1 MNNKTKMLLTSSAA
15 GLLAALLAATA
26 AAADGLLSPGLDV
39 IAEDAGVVLS
49 GQYEHDIYFSE
60 QDFAEALGVDRVKRI
75 TIRSLPTGGKLKLG
89 EKEVKTGD
97 RVSRSKLSSLR
108 FVPDGA
114 PCEATFTFSV
124 GKSGPGYTCT
134 VFALENI
141 NGAPVITQP
150 DAIDAGV
157 FPGAGYIGTLSSVDP
172 DGDTVKFEIISGP
185 KHGTLSFTDAS
196 RGYFMYTP
204 DEGYTGK
211 DSFTARCTDK
221 FGGRSNVVK
230 QTLRV
235 TKPTAAAFDDMDGH
249 WANSAVLLCTGAGV
263 FDEGGSFHPDEYV
276 SRAEYLSVIMKAAG
290 YDGFSVNT
298 TGFADDAEIPESCRG
313 EVAAA
318 EAIGVVRGVERDGQL
333 FFCPNN
339 RITRAEAAVM
349 LQRLTGSSS
358 SDAQIAVFSDESV
371 PAWARGA
378 MSALAADGIL
388 RGDGSSFAPYREV
401 TRAEA
406 AQLASAV
413 ILRRAG

>member
-15 GLLAALLAATA
+15 GLLAALLTATA
-26 AAADGLLSPGLDV
+26 AASDRLLSPGLDV

-60 QDFAEALGVDRVKRI
+60 RDFAEALGVDRVKRI

-89 EKEVKTGD
+89 EKEVETGD

-134 VFALENI
+134 VFALENA

-172 DGDTVKFEIISGP
+172 EGDTVRFEIISGP
-185 KHGTLSFTDAS
+185 KHGTVSFTDAS

-204 DEGYTGK
+204 DDGYTGK

-263 FDEGGSFHPDEYV
+263 FDEGGSFCPDEYV
-276 SRAEYLSVIMKAAG
+276 SRAEYLSIIMKAAG

-298 TGFADDAEIPESCRG
+298 TGFADDAEIPESYRG

-358 SDAQIAVFSDESV
+358 SDAQIAVFADESV

-388 RGDGSSFAPYREV
+388 RGDGNSFAPYREV

-406 AQLASAV
+406 AQLASSV